1 MNMLNAKAPSTD
13 TLQVWLSRLYNIFI
27 PLAILVGAVAGI
39 LVVRFNQPVT
49 ILLTL
54 AGLIVFAISI
64 YSMEFGLLVLTF
76 ITYTRFSDVVVQ
88 YHSAPS
94 VAKPFLV
101 LLVLSIL
108 LRWVI
113 FLEPPRAW
121 LVPAL
126 LLGIYGLA
134 GFASIVYSPVPDRV
148 WGGITDF
155 IKDAVIAVVV
165 VILLQSKL
173 SFRRVLWTLIIAG
186 IFMGSLSVFQY
197 FTKTYDNEYGGFA
210 VTGLHQIIGENDE
223 YRVGGPLEDP
233 NFFAQIM
240 VVLIPISLERFFHV
254 KRTRW
259 RLLALT
265 GAVLSLLCVLL
276 SYSRGGFL
284 ALVVTMTVY
293 FYFYPPKRTQLPL
306 LIVAMLVLIPLA
318 PPRYFDRISTLTE
331 FIRPKTTLRS
341 NELSFQGRLSEN
353 LAAWEMIK
361 SKPLFGVGLRSY
373 NYLFPTYSK
382 SLGLALV
389 ATEREAHNLYLEITA
404 ETGIIGL
411 ATFALLIF
419 VSIRT
424 LLAARRKFLWENLH
438 EYAQMTTGF
447 MAGYIGYLVAATF
460 IHGAYPRYLYFLV
473 GVALSL
479 KQLAQN
485 EAGKND
491 NNA

>member
-1 MNMLNAKAPSTD
+1 MNMLNAKASSTD
-13 TLQVWLSRLYNIFI
+13 TLQVWLPRLYNIFI

-88 YHSAPS
+88 YHGAPS

-240 VVLIPISLERFFHV
+240 VTTKARN
-254 KRTRW
+254 
-259 RLLALT
+259 
-265 GAVLSLLCVLL
+265 
-276 SYSRGGFL
+276 
-284 ALVVTMTVY
+284 
-293 FYFYPPKRTQLPL
+293 
-306 LIVAMLVLIPLA
+306 
-318 PPRYFDRISTLTE
+318 PPRE
-331 FIRPKTTLRS
+331 
-341 NELSFQGRLSEN
+341 
-353 LAAWEMIK
+353 
-361 SKPLFGVGLRSY
+361 
-373 NYLFPTYSK
+373 
-382 SLGLALV
+382 
-389 ATEREAHNLYLEITA
+389 
-404 ETGIIGL
+404 
-411 ATFALLIF
+411 
-419 VSIRT
+419 
-424 LLAARRKFLWENLH
+424 
-438 EYAQMTTGF
+438 
-447 MAGYIGYLVAATF
+447 
-460 IHGAYPRYLYFLV
+460 
-473 GVALSL
+473 
-479 KQLAQN
+479 
-485 EAGKND
+485 
-491 NNA
+491 